1 MNLVWFNLVKTIQD
15 IMRKDA
21 GTYGDAQ
28 RLEQLGWMFFLK
40 IFDDREK
47 ELELLR
53 DDYQS
58 PLPQHLR
65 WSAWATNEE
74 GITGEALLDFVNIQ
88 LPPKLKTLTSGA
100 GDKLSTLTL
109 SLSLAGRG

>member
-1 MNLVWFNLVKTIQD
+1 MPNVSNIVKIIQD

-47 ELELLR
+47 ELEVLR
-53 DDYQS
+53 DNYKT
-58 PLPQHLR
+58 PLPKHLR
-65 WSAWATNEE
+65 WSNWAADEE
-74 GITGEALLDFVNIQ
+74 GMTGDGLLDFINNM
-88 LPPKLKTLTSGA
+88 LLPKLKSLTGGTDKIA
-100 GDKLSTLTL
+100 GLIRMTFEDATTT
-109 SLSLAGRG
+109 

>member
-1 MNLVWFNLVKTIQD
+1 MASLKCCRLTQQRIENAMSNVSNIVKSIQD

-53 DDYQS
+53 DHYKS
-58 PLPQHLR
+58 PLPKHLR
-65 WSAWATNEE
+65 WTNWAPT
-74 GITGEALLDFVNIQ
+74 
-88 LPPKLKTLTSGA
+88 PKASPARPCSTS
-100 GDKLSTLTL
+100 STTPCCR
-109 SLSLAGRG
+109 S

>member
-1 MNLVWFNLVKTIQD
+1 MPNVSNIVKTIQD

-53 DDYQS
+53 DNYKS
-58 PLPQHLR
+58 PLPKHLR
-65 WSAWATNEE
+65 WSTWATVVK
-74 GITGEALLDFVNIQ
+74 G
-88 LPPKLKTLTSGA
+88 S
-100 GDKLSTLTL
+100 STLRTHPRRTP
-109 SLSLAGRG
+109 SLPTTSPGHTPM

>member
-1 MNLVWFNLVKTIQD
+1 MANVSNIVKSIQD

-47 ELELLR
+47 ELELIRGWRTRVMSEHGLR
-53 DDYQS
+53 MPHS
-58 PLPQHLR
+58 
-65 WSAWATNEE
+65 SVATSRNV
-74 GITGEALLDFVNIQ
+74 ITRSR
-88 LPPKLKTLTSGA
+88 PPARRHYNNRLKRRSGF
-100 GDKLSTLTL
+100 SNP
-109 SLSLAGRG
+109 

>member
-1 MNLVWFNLVKTIQD
+1 MSNVSNIVKTIQD

-53 DDYQS
+53 DSYKS
-58 PLPQHLR
+58 PLPEHLR
-65 WSAWATNEE
+65 WSNWATNEE

-88 LPPKLKTLTSGA
+88 LLPKLKTLTGGA
-100 GDKLSTLTL
+100 NKLAT
-109 SLSLAGRG
+109 

>member
-1 MNLVWFNLVKTIQD
+1 MPNVSNIVKTIQD

-40 IFDDREK
+40 IFDDRETQLK
-47 ELELLR
+47 LFN

-58 PLPQHLR
+58 PIQEHLR
-65 WSAWATNEE
+65 WRNWASDPE
-74 GITGEALLDFVNIQ
+74 GITGQPLLDFVNNT
-88 LPPKLKTLTSGA
+88 LLPKLKA
-100 GDKLSTLTL
+100 
-109 SLSLAGRG
+109 LAGGLNDRLTTLIRTTFED